1 MCIYS
6 RVNSFNSS
14 AQIYVGLVLT
24 FKNTSSHGILVHFFV
39 QFTSLPWAWSSCVLP
54 PWELA
59 LRTVQ
64 SIPGVYSF
72 GFVPKVMTVCLVSI
86 SLPAASASVWFR
98 LKQHIVLLTD
108 AVSKLSARLLFS
120 RLKLRAQSLSDAR
133 ILQMAFVNQVLIW
146 VSVFCVHIRC

>member
-1 MCIYS
+1 
-6 RVNSFNSS
+6 
-14 AQIYVGLVLT
+14 
-24 FKNTSSHGILVHFFV
+24 
-39 QFTSLPWAWSSCVLP
+39 
-54 PWELA
+54 
-59 LRTVQ
+59 
-64 SIPGVYSF
+64 
-72 GFVPKVMTVCLVSI
+72 MTVCLVSI
-86 SLPAASASVWFR
+86 SLHAASASVWFR